1 MEPDF
6 IGKQCYYL
14 SLFQGEMRLKVKD
27 GRIRI
32 IRAKHKFS
40 LNGITMIFVTRLAAL
55 LIVTF
60 ALCDS
65 SIAQSRRTH
74 NDSLP
79 SSRISGE
86 AQIRDRLNA
95 WTMGLAGGL
104 LEGAPIHF
112 ATEIARVVNDGGAMH
127 VLPIVTRGP
136 TENVN
141 DLLYLKGIDAA
152 IINSDSLEEYKSQVP
167 QIQQRITYILNLF
180 PSELHIFV
188 RPEIRSLS
196 DLVGKKVNFNTQGTA
211 AAYSGPLI
219 FSRLGLDV
227 EKMFIPHPV
236 ALEQMRR
243 GEIAGVVFVTSKPV
257 DAFVK
262 GKWEEGFK
270 FLPVEYGSKFE
281 DYYLPSYLEPT
292 DYPNLV
298 AKGERIA
305 TIAVPTI
312 LASYNWRPGSPR
324 YRRVARFVDEL
335 FSRVDKL
342 QTPGFDPKWK
352 DVNLTTRAP
361 GLERF
366 QAAQTW
372 LDRASTAKQSGH
384 P

>member
-1 MEPDF
+1 MT
-6 IGKQCYYL
+6 IL
-14 SLFQGEMRLKVKD
+14 
-27 GRIRI
+27 
-32 IRAKHKFS
+32 
-40 LNGITMIFVTRLAAL
+40 TRLAGT

-60 ALCDS
+60 ALCGS
-65 SIAQSRRTH
+65 TIAQSHRIHSHRIH
-74 NDSLP
+74 HGSPSL
-79 SSRISGE
+79 SDISGE
-86 AQIRDRLNA
+86 AANRDRLNA
-95 WTMGLAGGL
+95 STIGLAGGL

-112 ATEIARVVNDGGAMH
+112 ATEIARVGIDGGSVH
-127 VLPIVTRGP
+127 VFPIVTRGP

-141 DLLYLKGIDAA
+141 DLLYLRGIDAA

-167 QIQQRITYILNLF
+167 QIRQRITYLLSLF

-188 RPEIRSLS
+188 RPEIKSLQ
-196 DLVGKKVNFNTQGTA
+196 DLEGKKVNFNTQGTA

-219 FSRLGLDV
+219 FSRLGLNV

-243 GEIAGVVFVTSKPV
+243 GEIASVVFVTSKPV
-257 DAFVK
+257 DAFVR

-281 DYYLPSYLEPT
+281 DYYLPTYLEST

-298 AKGERIA
+298 AKSERVA

-312 LASYNWRPGSPR
+312 LAAFNWRPGSDR
-324 YRRVARFVDEL
+324 YRRVAHFVDEL
-335 FSRVDKL
+335 FGGVDKL
-342 QTPGFDPKWK
+342 KTPGFDPKWK
-352 DVNLTTRAP
+352 DVNMSTQVP

-366 QAAQTW
+366 QAAQEW
-372 LDRASTAKQSGH
+372 LDRASPSKQSGH